1 MFSMVYSLYMFVC
14 SLKGRVEQ
22 AIHDVFVPKKVDEKV
37 QNAVKEI
44 HSKKGAISSKDG
56 TSHS

>member
-1 MFSMVYSLYMFVC
+1 MVYSLYMFVC